1 MNNYFQRVG
10 LGLAL
15 DIPANSNWTPCLRA
29 GGGPTWGWKANDAAG
44 AFVGGIGVAY
54 EASEGVDVFGKVV
67 DGWAPPQTI
76 DNINTDASGALGV
89 EAGLQF
95 CL

>member
-15 DIPANSNWTPCLRA
+15 DIPANSNSTPCLRA
-29 GGGPTWGWKANDAAG
+29 GGGPAWGWKANDAAG
-44 AFVGGIGVAY
+44 AFGRGVGVTY
-54 EASEGVDVFGKVV
+54 EASEGVDVFGQVD

-76 DNINTDASGALGV
+76 DNINTDASGALGL
-89 EAGLQF
+89 EAGLRF
-95 CL
+95 RL